1 MRDKIRSI
9 TETIALMGIVIIALC
24 AVIMSLVLSIVAFSM
39 GNILLGI
46 TLLILFI
53 ILSSAFINTILEK
66 V

>member
-1 MRDKIRSI
+1 MKDKIKSI

>member
-1 MRDKIRSI
+1 MKDKIKSI
-9 TETIALMGIVIIALC
+9 TETIALMGIAIIALC